1 MILNLP
7 KIFFR
12 SFLSAFLSLKALKW
26 KSLISIITILI
37 GAMAIT
43 ATFTISHNVDTYV
56 NYLINLDGGPSI
68 LAMNQGKSGFDKEDI
83 NYFKNISS
91 IKHAFR
97 LETSFERLRLD
108 NRSIPLE
115 LKSVTDDNWKHLSYH
130 LKKGHFISK
139 LNHHNSEA
147 TVVLSSKIVN
157 MLKLSNPIG
166 KKINFKIKNSGDLP
180 LRIVG
185 VADPRGEDL
194 GFGMAWVN
202 HELFQVITGK
212 KALTQMKIV
221 ATDSGWMNWVEE
233 FSQEYFDTKF
243 GMGNVWVENP
253 LEEFLDEKNRLLTF
267 INMGYALGF
276 LALLGGT
283 IGSTSVMILNVNVRR
298 REIGLYKAMGYS
310 SGVIILLFICETLIL
325 CFIGGFMGSCAG
337 TLLGQQMSLNMFNVS
352 QLSAG
357 GFFLGLLSALV
368 TGLLFGLIPATMA
381 ARTDAVK
388 ALQG

>member
-1 MILNLP
+1 
-7 KIFFR
+7 
-12 SFLSAFLSLKALKW
+12 
-26 KSLISIITILI
+26 
-37 GAMAIT
+37 
-43 ATFTISHNVDTYV
+43 
-56 NYLINLDGGPSI
+56 
-68 LAMNQGKSGFDKEDI
+68 
-83 NYFKNISS
+83 
-91 IKHAFR
+91 
-97 LETSFERLRLD
+97 
-108 NRSIPLE
+108 
-115 LKSVTDDNWKHLSYH
+115 
-130 LKKGHFISK
+130 
-139 LNHHNSEA
+139 
-147 TVVLSSKIVN
+147 
-157 MLKLSNPIG
+157 
-166 KKINFKIKNSGDLP
+166 
-180 LRIVG
+180 
-185 VADPRGEDL
+185 
-194 GFGMAWVN
+194 
-202 HELFQVITGK
+202 
-212 KALTQMKIV
+212 V